1 MCMAVKIHNFM
12 KNMKKLLL
20 ITLILLPTLTFA
32 KNERLSINF
41 YPTGNSG
48 YSSSYGESI
57 TDINSLSRKATNIGN
72 LFIGIIISLCVVW
85 IIWNAFHYFVA
96 KGPDERKEGGM
107 AIFYGVIALFV
118 IFSIWGIVN
127 IFRNS
132 FRFQDNNMP
141 ELTNLRLPDPVAPRR

>member
-1 MCMAVKIHNFM
+1 M

-20 ITLILLPTLTFA
+20 ITLLLIPVFTFA
-32 KNERLSINF
+32 RNEQLSINF
-41 YPTGNSG
+41 PAGNSG

-57 TDINSLSRKATNIGN
+57 TDINSLARKATSIGD
-72 LFIGIIISLCVVW
+72 LFIGIVISLCVVW
-85 IIWNAFHYFVA
+85 IVWNAFHYFVA

-107 AIFYGVIALFV
+107 SILYGVIALFV

-141 ELTNLRLPDPVAPRR
+141 ELRSLRLPDPVVPGR